1 MGDGSHLAHIQSG
14 ISAELGDVVPLSD
27 LATPK
32 VEHTGAARAIEAK
45 LGLNLIDMPL
55 EEFLDS
61 AYLIDVHMSAEEID
75 ASIARSD
82 IGGVIMPGDE
92 DEDVIHAVS
101 IPVPAIRQHGVS
113 GHCRVPNV
121 GIR

>member
-1 MGDGSHLAHIQSG
+1 MGDGSPLAHIHSG

-27 LATPK
+27 LALPE
-32 VEHTGAARAIEAK
+32 VEHTGAACAIEAK
-45 LGLNLIDMPL
+45 IGLNLIDMPL
-55 EEFLDS
+55 EEFLGS
-61 AYLIDVHMSAEEID
+61 AYPIDVHMSAEEID
-75 ASIARSD
+75 VSIARGD
-82 IGGVIMPGDE
+82 IGGVTVPGDE
-92 DEDVIHAVS
+92 GEDMIREVS